1 MAHDGVDTRF
11 IRPDKDV
18 SVTING
24 NLKLTRDDKIITYVA
39 RNLEPLRGT
48 HIFLRALPEILS
60 KYPLARVLIAGG
72 EKSGYGAAPRQG
84 GTWKDLLVSEIKPKL
99 NEAQWRRIHFV
110 GKLPYKYFL
119 NLLQISTVHV
129 YLTYPFVLSWSLLEA
144 MSAGCA
150 VVASNTGPVTEV
162 IKDGST
168 GMLVDFFGVE
178 SLAKQVCGLL
188 GDSEQREMLG
198 NAARQFIVKNYDL
211 QSVCLPRHCNWV
223 ENLIS

>member
-1 MAHDGVDTRF
+1 MVG
-11 IRPDKDV
+11 
-18 SVTING
+18 
-24 NLKLTRDDKIITYVA
+24 
-39 RNLEPLRGT
+39 
-48 HIFLRALPEILS
+48 
-60 KYPLARVLIAGG
+60 
-72 EKSGYGAAPRQG
+72 G

-99 NEAQWRRIHFV
+99 KEAQWSRIHFV

-168 GMLVDFFGVE
+168 GRLVDFFGVE

-198 NAARQFIVKNYDL
+198 KAARQFVVENYDL

-223 ENLIS
+223 ENLIR